1 MWTLPGPATWGPPN
15 PAPGEH
21 PAVTPIDGCLW
32 APSLSAAQCFE
43 QAEPRVASGRAGGSA
58 RLLGEAQVGSPV
70 KSPSQ
75 LTAPPHAPT
84 ASHRGSPLPLVRT
97 SGPRAAIFPEN
108 TQPAAAPPEATVH
121 RTPLSGAGTMALCK
135 PARALDEEGEPG
147 ERGVPSQPG
156 QDPGEEAQCPL
167 LPHAQGLEV
176 GQLESEISS
185 WVLCHPNHGD
195 FLQVETSASA

>member
-1 MWTLPGPATWGPPN
+1 M
-15 PAPGEH
+15 
-21 PAVTPIDGCLW
+21 
-32 APSLSAAQCFE
+32 
-43 QAEPRVASGRAGGSA
+43 
-58 RLLGEAQVGSPV
+58 GSPV

-75 LTAPPHAPT
+75 LTAPPHAPV

-108 TQPAAAPPEATVH
+108 TQPAAALPEATVH
-121 RTPLSGAGTMALCK
+121 RTLLSGAGTMALCK

-147 ERGVPSQPG
+147 ERGVTSQPG